1 MKVYIKNVWDLVRED
16 SEVTNENNEPVF
28 TVRGNYFS
36 FGKKKKIYAI
46 NGTHLYT
53 VRNRIFNFLSYKVY
67 VDDAEGKRV
76 ATVKKGMFSISGK
89 YKILD
94 TEDKM
99 AIDGN
104 FFGRKSF
111 ITRNGEDVASVTKEF
126 TFFVDAYVLA
136 ADEKDI
142 PFFTALVIALDNLR
156 DKRQRNN

>member
-76 ATVKKGMFSISGK
+76 ATVKK
-89 YKILD
+89 
-94 TEDKM
+94 
-99 AIDGN
+99 
-104 FFGRKSF
+104 
-111 ITRNGEDVASVTKEF
+111 
-126 TFFVDAYVLA
+126 
-136 ADEKDI
+136 
-142 PFFTALVIALDNLR
+142 
-156 DKRQRNN
+156 